1 MSDQKPIPG
10 KKYRKGQSVFIVN
23 KVENKIIYLSK
34 LYEDGS
40 LGKEKSIIW
49 PGQWVGY
56 EEVVSDTNNSES
68 GPEVSK
74 GNDYTFSLDEKTG
87 EIVVTHNGVQVSRL
101 KSIKGDQGD
110 SIFEVWAKHAGLNP
124 KDGAT
129 WNKFV
134 ETFKGDD
141 GVGINAP
148 SPYEEWKSRQPKGAD
163 TSWNAYVNSLRGEKG
178 KDGYEGKDGQS
189 AYDFWKSHQPAGA
202 DTSEEA
208 FLKSMQA
215 ESIRGADGDT
225 WEPRITPDGRKLYFV
240 NSRTGDATEPT
251 EILGANGAD
260 GESAYDAWKK
270 LQPEGADTSIH
281 AFLDFMAGKPGVQ
294 GPSGKDGKDGKT
306 WKPVLSEDGQMLHF
320 VNEDGQTTSE
330 YPVVGAT
337 GKTGEQGPNGLSA
350 YEIWLKEG
358 HHGDYHDFL
367 IWVAQQAE
375 KGNDGADGDTYIPHV
390 EKGVL
395 FFISTKTGE
404 RINGGNVIGP
414 EGKQGERGL
423 DGHNLRHK
431 YDYKTLYDFTCP
443 IQKINPQMIAETGD
457 IDAFGSPEQHMRET
471 LNEIDNIRNEGRYIA
486 LGINGRKNPA
496 GIAVHLKPCTKACR
510 LFLNFLR
517 NPLKEFFWWCAGAD
531 KPLLRMCPGEHSK
544 YMGIGTVIF
553 FTALMAIFS
562 SYVAISYVFGGVD
575 AKTGDLVWNKFAGLF
590 AFLWGL
596 MIFFLDRFIT
606 NTMYSDGKVTIS
618 WRELR
623 SALPRILISI
633 FLGIVISAPLELK
646 IFKHEIDQ
654 QIVKT
659 EKAEITKEYGD
670 SLTYLSNYI
679 DSLNNKFVAFDENK
693 SKIEKYQG
701 IVALNQH
708 KVDSITKANTS
719 APSRARDKREN
730 ETTEQYKKYLN
741 GLEKRNDANLQANSS
756 QINVLTKPYVDK
768 VNEYNTRIVELTVDT
783 LKIFELKSLA
793 EGRKTEIEKE
803 KQKKIDSIN
812 YNKAGLYDRLA
823 ALHAIAYK
831 EDVDDGYK
839 PFSWGTPLIRFIVF
853 ALGVFLL
860 LVIVSIPFTANV
872 SPVMKTVYDN
882 EDKPKKVLNFWPSF
896 WRGVAVLWPWFAVVA
911 LICGY
916 CNNAFFN
923 ALPYYIFSAVGMI
936 MMLFILIDVSPVF
949 YKMMLADGQYEQLM
963 HKEKEV
969 TQDLIRLNFAQSI
982 AQVNNS
988 EVGKLAPMI
997 FSKPWEKIKSIL
1009 SKTTDSEKP
1018 ELAFGESEYTEEIN
1032 EENKQ
1037 LFDEVLSMKRALIL
1051 AAYQAWYRDMRD
1063 TMLGI
1068 HKGQAP
1074 DPEDDDN
1081 SSDDSKQSS
1090 ESEDVSDSSDSF
1102 SGGTNPDYERDN
1114 TDPFSGTPEDHFKDY
1129 ERTSGVEDEES
1140 NEEDDDTDDVDDDT
1154 DENDGQDSESE
1165 DDEDDASSDTEEDE
1179 PISDDEPSDESDSE
1193 DDSKA
1198 ESPNVEQEPT
1208 SDDSS
1213 NGDEDF
1219 EHVVDDDDD
1228 DPRKP

>member
-1 MSDQKPIPG
+1 MAFVPEIQKGHRYKSKDGKIYEVIQLTPTGDVELTLIRSDGTKSDPMQWSEEKWNNRQFTLVEGEGSRKSATSSG
-10 KKYRKGQSVFIVN
+10 KSSTN
-23 KVENKIIYLSK
+23 KDSGITLKI
-34 LYEDGS
+34 
-40 LGKEKSIIW
+40 
-49 PGQWVGY
+49 
-56 EEVVSDTNNSES
+56 
-68 GPEVSK
+68 
-74 GNDYTFSLDEKTG
+74 DEKTG
-87 EIVVTHNGVQVSRL
+87 ELLVLQNGIVVNRL
-101 KSIKGDQGD
+101 KTIKGDQGD

-124 KDGAT
+124 KDGET

-134 ETFKGDD
+134 EAFKGDD

-148 SPYEEWKSRQPKGAD
+148 SPYEEWKGRQPQGAD

-189 AYDFWKSHQPAGA
+189 AYEFWKAHQPADA

-208 FLKSMQA
+208 YLKSMRA
-215 ESIRGADGDT
+215 ESKRGADGDT
-225 WEPRITPDGRKLYFV
+225 FEPRITPDGRKLYFV
-240 NSRTGDATEPT
+240 NTRTGDATEPT
-251 EILGANGAD
+251 DILGANGSD
-260 GESAYDAWKK
+260 GESAYETWKK
-270 LQPEGADTSIH
+270 LQPEGSDTSIH
-281 AFLDFMAGKPGVQ
+281 AFLAFMAGKPGIQ

-320 VNEDGQTTSE
+320 VNEDGETTSE

-367 IWVAQQAE
+367 LWVAKQAD
-375 KGNDGADGDTYIPHV
+375 KGENGADGDTFTPHV
-390 EKGVL
+390 ENGVL
-395 FFISTKTGE
+395 FFISKKTGE

-423 DGHNLRHK
+423 DGHNIRHK
-431 YDYKTLYDFTCP
+431 YDYTDLTDFNCP
-443 IQKINPQMIAETGD
+443 IQKINPQMISESGD

-471 LNEIDNIRNEGRYIA
+471 LNEIENIRQHGKDIA
-486 LGINGRKNPA
+486 LGVQNKEEADNLSWLDKAGRLA
-496 GIAVHLKPCTKACR
+496 
-510 LFLNFLR
+510 LNFLR

-562 SYVAISYVFGGVD
+562 SYVAISYVFGGID
-575 AKTGDLVWNKFAGLF
+575 EETGDLIWNKYAGLF

-618 WRELR
+618 WLELR

-708 KVDSITKANTS
+708 KVDSITRANTS
-719 APSRARDKREN
+719 APSRARSQREY
-730 ETTEQYKKYLN
+730 ETDEQYEKYLN
-741 GLEKRNDANLQANSS
+741 GLGKRNDANLQANSS

-768 VNEYNTRIVELTVDT
+768 VNEYNTRIAELTVDT

-803 KQKKIDSIN
+803 KQKKINSIN

-982 AQVNNS
+982 AEVNNS
-988 EVGKLAPMI
+988 KVGKLAPMI

-1009 SKTTDSEKP
+1009 SKTTDDEKP
-1018 ELAFGESEYTEEIN
+1018 ELAFGESEYTEEID

-1037 LFDEVLSMKRALIL
+1037 LFDEVLSMKHALIL

-1074 DPEDDDN
+1074 DPEGEDGT
-1081 SSDDSKQSS
+1081 SDDSSQ
-1090 ESEDVSDSSDSF
+1090 SEDADNASDSTEDF
-1102 SGGTNPDYERDN
+1102 DGGTNPEYERDN
-1114 TDPFSGTPEDHFKDY
+1114 TDPFSDTPEDHFEDY
-1129 ERTSGVEDEES
+1129 ERTSGMEDEES
-1140 NEEDDDTDDVDDDT
+1140 SEEDEDLSDDDEDADQDDATYSDEDADVDDMR
-1154 DENDGQDSESE
+1154 E
-1165 DDEDDASSDTEEDE
+1165 DDADDKPTSDGDASKDTESGDDASSET
-1179 PISDDEPSDESDSE
+1179 SDKD
-1193 DDSKA
+1193 
-1198 ESPNVEQEPT
+1198 Q
-1208 SDDSS
+1208 DDSS
-1213 NGDEDF
+1213 NGDDEF
-1219 EHVVDDDDD
+1219 EHVVDEDDD